1 MSNITSVQDGNWG
14 DTSTWDG
21 GTVPTSADYVTI
33 NHTVTIKSD
42 AVANSIVINNGSLLG
57 SDVNNTYSLTVNTIT
72 MNRKLTDDRT
82 VRLDGLN
89 LIIARPGISCQKV
102 GEDGFPS
109 TVGVVENAT
118 HRYIIVDDPGMY
130 GFSATMQDIK
140 PEGCSRAYA
149 RKIANAVR
157 YLTMTVRIQRGH
169 ADEQKHLRDIYLW
182 AELPFQIIG
191 MNGSCAIKGY
201 VESVVYDKASIGTAY
216 HVLQVTIAEGQQ

>member
-1 MSNITSVQDGNWG
+1 MANIFSVQDGNWG

-109 TVGVVENAT
+109 TVGVVENAN

-140 PEGCSRAYA
+140 PEGGYARAWA
-149 RKIANAVR
+149 RKISNSVR
-157 YLTMTVRIQRGH
+157 YLTVSVHIQSNKAHNIGDLYRM
-169 ADEQKHLRDIYLW
+169 
-182 AELPFQIIG
+182 AELPFQVLAVT
-191 MNGSCAIKGY
+191 NSCAIKGY
-201 VESVVYDKASIGTAY
+201 IEAIAPVDSVGKEYRTFR
-216 HVLQVTIAEGQQ
+216 VTIAEGSGA